1 MVMTACP
8 EEVHVIGIV
17 VVSDN
22 GALAGAAVT
31 LARKMFPKVPIDG
44 ATGIDPMQVAA
55 AIAHVDDGTGVVVL
69 MDPDTVDPSAP
80 SVLELLA
87 DELRQR
93 VTLCQVPLDEG
104 LIAAVIA
111 AEAGGTPDEVAA
123 AAREGLEDKRLE
135 LVRRSPPELSSVT
148 ETDYRTAHFT
158 VADPHGLHAR
168 PGARLVATA
177 RQFDAVVHVRNA
189 TTASG
194 WVSAASLTKV
204 VTLGVRSGHVVEVR
218 ATGNQADDAVTA
230 VAALHSNAPLASNL
244 PKARTVGLS
253 RGVGIGPAWTADDS
267 VGPMPEESQG
277 ADKELRLLESAI
289 ATVTEI
295 VSHDRRTAA
304 DRIGEGA
311 AQIFDVHAALLT
323 DPELLDTARARI
335 LSGENA
341 IRAWSAEIEL
351 VTAAFGYV
359 SDQYIRER
367 AADVRAVGAQVQH
380 ALSGTVAPSIIGA
393 SGIVIAGDLTPAQV
407 LELDRER
414 VSGVVLAAG
423 STTSHTAVLLRANGI
438 PAVGGADIDIA
449 SGTVVALDGSSGE
462 LAVNPA
468 KSTLTKFRSRQADLD
483 ERLSRA
489 QTQAFE
495 PAVTRDGVEI
505 VVGATIG
512 SVEDA
517 RRAAENGAD
526 LAGLVRTEFLFL
538 DRPTPPTVDEQAA
551 IYQAIAE
558 TLGDRQL
565 TIRTLDIGGDKS
577 LPYVPQLLEAN
588 PFLGT
593 RGLRYGLTFP
603 TLLSD
608 QLVAIAQT
616 ALTHRVNVM
625 FPMVATVAEVV
636 AARKLLDWAVA
647 RCGGNPQIGVGVMVE
662 VPAAALRAATLA
674 RYVDFVSIGTNDLT
688 QYTLAAE
695 RGNAAVAHLSD
706 NLDPAVLQLVKATCD
721 GFHERK
727 VAVCG
732 ELAVDDTAVPLLCA
746 LGVRA
751 FTVRPTHIPLTKAAV
766 RQTHLATAKD
776 WLLDC
781 VDMTDG
787 GAVRARLDI
796 FQSLV

>member
-1 MVMTACP
+1 M
-8 EEVHVIGIV
+8 IGIV
-17 VVSDN
+17 VVSYN
-22 GALAGAAVT
+22 GALAGAAVSFAHRIVPKARIE
-31 LARKMFPKVPIDG
+31 LAARLDDDAAG
-44 ATGIDPMQVAA
+44 LDPTQVAA
-55 AIAHVDDGTGVVVL
+55 AIARADDGAGVVVL
-69 MDPDTVDPSAP
+69 VDPDIADTSA
-80 SVLELLA
+80 VLEFLA
-87 DELRQR
+87 DEVRER
-93 VTLCQVPLDEG
+93 VTLCRALLVEG
-104 LIAAVIA
+104 LIAGVITA
-111 AEAGGTPDEVAA
+111 AGGGNRDEVAA
-123 AAREGLEDKRLE
+123 GALEGLVGKHLE
-135 LVRRSPPELSSVT
+135 LVRRSLPELSNAT
-148 ETDYRTAHFT
+148 ETDYCAAHFT
-158 VADPHGLHAR
+158 VTDPHGLHAR
-168 PGARLVATA
+168 PAARLVAA
-177 RQFDAVVHVRNA
+177 AGQFDAVVNVRNA

-194 WVSAASLTKV
+194 WVSAGSLTKV

-218 ATGNQADDAVTA
+218 ASGVQADDAVTA
-230 VAALHSNAPLASNL
+230 VAALHSNAPLASNF

-253 RGVGIGPAWTADDS
+253 RGVAIGPAWTADDS
-267 VGPMPEESQG
+267 FGPVPEESQG
-277 ADKELRLLESAI
+277 ADEELRRLESAI
-289 ATVTEI
+289 ATVTD
-295 VSHDRRTAA
+295 VVLHDRRTAA

-323 DPELLDTARARI
+323 DPELLDGARARI
-335 LSGENA
+335 LAGENA
-341 IRAWSAEIEL
+341 IHAWSTEIER

-359 SDQYIRER
+359 TDQYIRER
-367 AADVRAVGAQVQH
+367 AADVRAVGAQVRH

-393 SGIVIAGDLTPAQV
+393 SGILIAGDLTPAQV
-407 LELDRER
+407 LELNPDR

-423 STTSHTAVLLRANGI
+423 SSTSHTAVLLRANGI
-438 PAVGGADIDIA
+438 PAVGGAEVDIA
-449 SGTVVALDGSSGE
+449 AGTVVALDGSSGE
-462 LAVNPA
+462 LAVNPS

-505 VVGATIG
+505 LVGATIG

-538 DRPTPPTVDEQAA
+538 DRPTPPTIDEQAA

-558 TLGDRQL
+558 TLGDRPL

-608 QLVAIAQT
+608 QLVAIART

-625 FPMVATVAEVV
+625 FPMVTTVAEVT

-647 RCGGNPQIGVGVMVE
+647 RCGGRPQIGVGVMVE
-662 VPAAALRAATLA
+662 VPAAALRAAALA
-674 RYVDFVSIGTNDLT
+674 KYVDFVSIGTNDLT
-688 QYTLAAE
+688 QYTMAAE

-721 GFHERK
+721 GFRERK

-732 ELAVDDTAVPLLCA
+732 ELAVDNTAVPLMCA
-746 LGVRA
+746 LGIRA
-751 FTVRPTHIPLTKAAV
+751 FTVRGTHIPLTKAAI
-766 RQTHLATAKD
+766 RETHVATATD

-787 GAVRARLDI
+787 SAVRARLDI
-796 FQSLV
+796 FRSLV